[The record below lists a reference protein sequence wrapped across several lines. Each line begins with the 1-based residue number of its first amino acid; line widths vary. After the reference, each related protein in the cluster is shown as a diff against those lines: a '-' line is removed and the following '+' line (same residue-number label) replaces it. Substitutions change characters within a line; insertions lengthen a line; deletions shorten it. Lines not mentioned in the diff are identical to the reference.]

1 RLAPTGS
8 QPSSAIVT
16 PAPPA
21 AGSDSRNPAQ
31 YGELSRN
38 SCTARRSAPV
48 PIPCTTRTS
57 ESPARTAR
65 SRKAASASVAS
76 RTRWP
81 IRLISAGAA
90 AGRSNSIATRSRA
103 GAAPTT
109 PSWPDGT
116 SKRKPPRSMPARPLA
131 RAQVLGERLG
141 LLARGRQAGALPL
154 DFLAVRLVGA
164 AALLQAG
171 DRAREVAALAG
182 EQPLRRLERAR
193 REPVA
198 ARDRQ
203 RQALAH

>member
-1 RLAPTGS
+1 EPAVLGGEVGVAFADGAAGTLDQGLAQGAVGEAGAAAQPLARALMVARAEAGPGGRMARRPRLTPAGS

-38 SCTARRSAPV
+38 SCTARRSAPL

-81 IRLISAGAA
+81 IRLISAGAS
-90 AGRSNSIATRSRA
+90 AGRSTSIATRSRA
-103 GAAPTT
+103 GASPTRR
-109 PSWPDGT
+109 SWPDGT
-116 SKRKPPRSMPARPLA
+116 SK
-131 RAQVLGERLG
+131 
-141 LLARGRQAGALPL
+141 
-154 DFLAVRLVGA
+154 
-164 AALLQAG
+164 
-171 DRAREVAALAG
+171 
-182 EQPLRRLERAR
+182 
-193 REPVA
+193 
-198 ARDRQ
+198 
-203 RQALAH
+203 